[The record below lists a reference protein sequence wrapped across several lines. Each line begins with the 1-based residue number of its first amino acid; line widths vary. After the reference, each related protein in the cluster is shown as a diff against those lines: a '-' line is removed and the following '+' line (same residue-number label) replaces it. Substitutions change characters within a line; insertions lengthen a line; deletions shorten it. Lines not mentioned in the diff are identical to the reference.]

1 MHQAWS
7 RRGLL
12 RGVVTLGAA
21 TGLAGCGFQP
31 VYMPTATESAGPPER
46 NMAAIEVAL
55 IPDRPGQL
63 LRQALQ
69 ARLHTGSVN
78 VAPRYRLTVSY
89 SIAGEGIAVNP
100 DTSPTRIRLIG
111 HANWSLLSL
120 APHPGPVT
128 SGSARAFDGLN
139 VFDQQFFAADL
150 ETEAQQRQIA
160 GEIANQIAQQLAVYF
175 RRRAAK
181 S

>member
-12 RGVVTLGAA
+12 RGALTLSAA

-31 VYMPTATESAGPPER
+31 VYMPTASDKAGPPER
-46 NMAAIEVAL
+46 EMAAIEVAL

-69 ARLHTGSVN
+69 ARLHTGAVT
-78 VAPRYRLTVSY
+78 VAPRYKLTVAY
-89 SIAGEGIAVNP
+89 SISGEGIAISP
-100 DTSPTRIRLIG
+100 DALPSRVRLIG
-111 HANWSLLSL
+111 HANWHLLSL
-120 APHPGPVT
+120 PPHPASVT
-128 SGSARAFDGLN
+128 SGSARAFNGLN
-139 VFDQQFFAADL
+139 LLDQQYFAADL
-150 ETEAQQRQIA
+150 ETEARQRELA
-160 GEIANQIAQQLAVYF
+160 DEIANQIAQQLAVYF
-175 RRRAAK
+175 RRQAAK